1 MEHELDGWEARIG
14 ELAVYP
20 GQGVAL
26 VEGVERQQIAGE
38 WLELIVLRKLEDQS
52 KIMVPQSNVGE
63 VGLRSLADASDCA
76 RVWEL
81 LAEPGRSPRRGLPWS
96 QQLREY
102 QETLR
107 RGSIFALSEI
117 VRDLVHLGT
126 RKDLSVG
133 ERRVLE
139 SARALLV
146 QELAAAEEL
155 APEEVA
161 ARLQRTLGVA
171 TA

>member
-1 MEHELDGWEARIG
+1 MEHELESWEARIG

-63 VGLRSLADASDCA
+63 VGLRPLADASDCA
-76 RVWEL
+76 RVWEI
-81 LAEPGRSPRRGLPWS
+81 LALPGQPPQGGLPWS

-117 VRDLVHLGT
+117 VRDLVHLGG

-146 QELAAAEEL
+146 QELAAAEES
-155 APEEVA
+155 APEEIA
-161 ARLQRTLGVA
+161 GRLEQALGVA